1 MKSGKSIS
9 LDLKVWMAVESFRQ
23 KSGIRDVSS
32 AVEEL
37 LRRKLKELGE
47 LK

>member
-1 MKSGKSIS
+1 
-9 LDLKVWMAVESFRQ
+9 VESFRE

-32 AVEEL
+32 AIEEL
-37 LRRKLKELGE
+37 LERKLKELGE